1 MPQVTRLRVAAAA
14 IAAGAL
20 TLGTLVSATAA
31 QAANP
36 RRAIADSHPTWAVA
50 AKRLSSK
57 AVTSGTVNA
66 RVYLAPSH
74 QAELAGDVAAVSSPA
89 SKSYRH
95 FWTTAA
101 VRKEFAPSAAE
112 VASVKSWLTSAGLSV
127 TKTDAKYPAGAYVG
141 VRGSVA
147 AASKAFGVTFGT
159 YRGPGGQSDRAPEPG
174 GHRALVRRQ
183 LSPRGLRPG
192 HREERDQAAR
202 CRRPPPNYWV
212 AKPCSTY
219 YGQKIATN
227 KPKAYGKHQPWTNCG
242 YTPSQV
248 RGAYGVTA
256 SGMTGKGQTVAIV
269 DAYASPTIK
278 ADANQFATVVGDQPF
293 AAGQFKQYK
302 AGPYTLAGPN
312 ECDAAGWYGEETLD
326 VESVHGEAPDAN
338 VRYVGA
344 GSCEDSDLANA
355 EALIVD
361 NDLASIVS
369 NSYGEPASYS
379 TINATYDLIF
389 QVGALEGIGFFFS
402 SGDSGYEGP
411 GEDPASPHDQVDYP
425 TSSPYVTSVGGTSLA
440 ISKTQQLRVGDLL
453 GHPARPAGA
462 PQERRQE
469 VAVHPAGQ
477 VPGRVRRL
485 QRRWREHRVPP
496 ALLPGGRGARPAWP
510 PAARRH
516 DQQHAHAGGPGRVG
530 ARRPEHRDPG
540 RRDRPCSRTG
550 RPTPSR
556 SAGSAAPAWPA
567 RRSPASR
574 RTPSRRPVAHLGF
587 ANPAIYYLDTH
598 FTYGSSNAAYNDVTD
613 HPLGPGYL
621 AEVRNNYTNPYTKQ
635 GPLLTYLRTLG
646 IDGEGADA
654 LPRRHGLRRLD
665 RRRLAQELHPG
676 CALAAV
682 ASGTAS
688 RRGRPAPGPSPPAC
702 PGAAGRAGFR
712 CGELAAAGAGAQQA
726 GSAVVRGDLR
736 GRGLAVGAAQ
746 PLGQGARLQL
756 VLLRPDRLQDVH
768 REDVAE
774 LGGPL
779 QGQAPGHRGQEPR
792 AERVPGPGRVQP
804 SAPPEPPQRKPARRR
819 PARSWL
825 RRARGW

>member
-36 RRAIADSHPTWAVA
+36 RRAIADSHPAWAVA

-95 FWTTAA
+95 FLTAAA

-127 TKTDAKYPAGAYVG
+127 TRTDAKYPAGAYVG

-147 AASKAFGVTFGT
+147 AAAKAFGVTFGS
-159 YRGPGGQSDRAPEPG
+159 YQGPGGASDRAPN
-174 GHRALVRRQ
+174 
-183 LSPRGLRPG
+183 
-192 HREERDQAAR
+192 QAATAPSSVASSVLAVSGLDTAKSVIKPDLPP
-202 CRRPPPNYWV
+202 PPPNYWV

-219 YGQKIATN
+219 YGSAVATN

-242 YTPSQV
+242 YTPTQV

-302 AGPYTLAGPN
+302 VSPYTLAGAN

-326 VESVHGEAPDAN
+326 VESVHGMAPDAN

-344 GSCEDSDLANA
+344 ASCQDSDLANA
-355 EALIVD
+355 DALIVD

-369 NSYGEPASYS
+369 NSYGEPASYA
-379 TINATYDLIF
+379 TIQATWDLIF
-389 QVGALEGIGFFFS
+389 QVGALEGIGFFYS

-411 GEDPASPHDQVDYP
+411 GEDPISPTDQVDYP

-440 ISKTQQLRVGDLL
+440 ISKTNSYEWETSWGTILDPLIHLKNGGKKWQYTPPGKYPSGYDGSGGGGVSTEYAQPSYQAGVVPTSLAESLPSGTASSTPMRVVPDVSALADPSTGVLVGETGLQPNGKTYAFSLSRIGGTSVASPVFAGIEADAQQ
-453 GHPARPAGA
+453 A
-462 PQERRQE
+462 
-469 VAVHPAGQ
+469 
-477 VPGRVRRL
+477 
-485 QRRWREHRVPP
+485 
-496 ALLPGGRGARPAWP
+496 
-510 PAARRH
+510 
-516 DQQHAHAGGPGRVG
+516 AGG
-530 ARRPEHRDPG
+530 A
-540 RRDRPCSRTG
+540 
-550 RPTPSR
+550 
-556 SAGSAAPAWPA
+556 
-567 RRSPASR
+567 
-574 RTPSRRPVAHLGF
+574 LGF

-613 HPLGPGYL
+613 HPLGAGYL

-646 IDGEGADA
+646 INGEGK
-654 LPRRHGLRRLD
+654 
-665 RRRLAQELHPG
+665 
-676 CALAAV
+676 
-682 ASGTAS
+682 
-688 RRGRPAPGPSPPAC
+688 
-702 PGAAGRAGFR
+702 
-712 CGELAAAGAGAQQA
+712 
-726 GSAVVRGDLR
+726 
-736 GRGLAVGAAQ
+736 
-746 PLGQGARLQL
+746 
-756 VLLRPDRLQDVH
+756 DRLRAVTGYDDATGVGSPKNYIQD
-768 REDVAE
+768 
-774 LGGPL
+774 
-779 QGQAPGHRGQEPR
+779 APSLP
-792 AERVPGPGRVQP
+792 
-804 SAPPEPPQRKPARRR
+804 
-819 PARSWL
+819 
-825 RRARGW
+825 